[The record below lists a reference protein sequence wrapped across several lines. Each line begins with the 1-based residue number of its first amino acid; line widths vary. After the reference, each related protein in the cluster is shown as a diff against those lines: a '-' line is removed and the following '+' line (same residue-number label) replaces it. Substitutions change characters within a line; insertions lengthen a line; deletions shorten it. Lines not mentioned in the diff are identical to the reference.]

1 MRGGGGER
9 GAGGETG
16 YTATK
21 ALVHRLAL
29 QELRSGGGGVERT
42 RRQTDVI
49 SPT

>member
-29 QELRSGGGGVERT
+29 QELRSGGGCRENKKTNRCH
-42 RRQTDVI
+42 
-49 SPT
+49 